1 MKLIEVRSSHCVG
14 CRLCEMV
21 CSLTH
26 EHECSTTKSRI
37 RIFRDE
43 EFGNHL
49 ISLCMQCADA
59 YCIESCAY
67 GALRRDSKTGTVLVD
82 DQLCNG
88 CEACVVA
95 CPLGAI
101 ALDKEKDIVFKC
113 DLCGGEPEC
122 VKVCFRDALFIKDS
136 DPASHERK
144 SLIAETS
151 KALSQMEGG

>member
-1 MKLIEVRSSHCVG
+1 
-14 CRLCEMV
+14 
-21 CSLTH
+21 
-26 EHECSTTKSRI
+26 
-37 RIFRDE
+37 
-43 EFGNHL
+43 
-49 ISLCMQCADA
+49 MQCADA

-67 GALRRDSKTGTVLVD
+67 GALSRSNKTGAVLVD

-95 CPLGAI
+95 CPLRALS
-101 ALDKEKDIVFKC
+101 LDKEKRIVFKC

-122 VKVCFRDALFIKDS
+122 VKVCSREALIVKDT

-144 SLIAETS
+144 SLIVQTS